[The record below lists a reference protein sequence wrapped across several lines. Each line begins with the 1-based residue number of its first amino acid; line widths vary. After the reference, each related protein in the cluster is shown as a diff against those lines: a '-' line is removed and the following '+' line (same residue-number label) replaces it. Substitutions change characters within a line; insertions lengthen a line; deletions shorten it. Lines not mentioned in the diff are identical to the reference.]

1 MKKLFFALMA
11 FTAWSMLASG
21 LLLAQGRGNG
31 QGRGGNAPG
40 GDVSTGQPSPNG
52 QTVENGV
59 SFINPGTPVLRDSEL
74 TSQPV
79 PRLPDGKIDLTGPWV
94 GGGTIADIER
104 DGGLK
109 PGELPL
115 LPWAKELRDKR
126 KSQDDPYTAC
136 LPMSVLRSNPY
147 PWKFAMAYTA
157 KGLSHIYILHEL
169 MDDGAHRVVYM
180 DGRKHP
186 AGLIPSWLGHSIGHW
201 EGDALVVDTVG
212 FNDKFWFDRRGTPHT
227 EQLHIVER
235 YTRPNFGTL
244 LNDVV
249 LEDPGTLT
257 HPVKLQFKA
266 RLMRPDRETGIG
278 DLMEF
283 ICNEDNQ
290 YGSAGGFRPGTGAGN
305 APAK

>member
-1 MKKLFFALMA
+1 MKKLFFALIA
-11 FTAWSMLASG
+11 FTALSMLASG

-169 MDDGAHRVVYM
+169 MDDGAHRVVFM

-186 AGLIPSWLGHSIGHW
+186 EGLIPSWLGHSIGHW